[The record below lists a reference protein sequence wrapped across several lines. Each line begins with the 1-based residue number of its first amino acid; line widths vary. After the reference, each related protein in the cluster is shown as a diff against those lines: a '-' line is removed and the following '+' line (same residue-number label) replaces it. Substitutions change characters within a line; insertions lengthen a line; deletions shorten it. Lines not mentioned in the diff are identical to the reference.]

1 MIKRYSFYIFFAFF
15 FLQGIALQSQLQVQ
29 YDANSEPMAG
39 QPYDIDVRASDFNG
53 LFSVQ
58 FAVAWDS
65 LVLEVDSLFN
75 VSTSLL
81 DFSRSSLT
89 LPSETMTGTKG
100 RVNLSW
106 FTSAGQSLPDDH
118 LLFTMRFNQVG
129 SECDETEIIL
139 TNPENLSIS
148 SLMDKVELEVDTG
161 GNSMVCESCGTTHQE
176 FKKGGRL
183 GCEACYHVF
192 RPVLDPLLDGM
203 HAGTKHL
210 GKVPAGS
217 VSRIKFEQSV
227 ESLRGELSEA
237 VEKEDFEKAAKL
249 RDQLRDLES
258 KTKAKA

>member
-1 MIKRYSFYIFFAFF
+1 MKCHHCDKQATVHLTQI
-15 FLQGIALQSQLQVQ
+15 L
-29 YDANSEPMAG
+29 NG
-39 QPYDIDVRASDFNG
+39 QMHKMD
-53 LFSVQ
+53 LC
-58 FAVAWDS
+58 
-65 LVLEVDSLFN
+65 
-75 VSTSLL
+75 
-81 DFSRSSLT
+81 
-89 LPSETMTGTKG
+89 ETCAQAKG
-100 RVNLSW
+100 V
-106 FTSAGQSLPDDH
+106 
-118 LLFTMRFNQVG
+118 
-129 SECDETEIIL
+129 

-161 GNSMVCESCGTTHQE
+161 EATMVCESCGTTHQD

-217 VSRIKFEQSV
+217 ASRIKFEKSV
-227 ESLRGELSEA
+227 VNLRGELNEA

-258 KTKAKA
+258 KTNAKA